1 MNNYKSEFLRVLDER
16 GFIHQMTDAAA
27 LDAAL
32 CKGSVTGYCGFDPTA
47 TSLHVGH
54 LFPIMMLRWFQRT
67 GHKPIALVG
76 GGTAK
81 VGDPSFKEGDRQ
93 LLSDAQIAENIK
105 GVLKNFR
112 QFLDF
117 SSDGAQLVNNADW
130 LDKLN
135 YVAFLRDIGVHFSVN
150 RMLSFDSVKLRMERE
165 QSLSFIEFNYMIMQ
179 GYDFLELYQKH
190 QCILQ
195 MSGSDQWGNIINGV
209 ELGRRK
215 AGVELFGL
223 TTPLLTKSD
232 GTKMGKTAS
241 GAVWLSAEM
250 MSPYDYYQFWRN
262 TADADVGRML
272 AVFTELPMDEVRR
285 LEKLQGA
292 EINEA
297 KKILAFEATKLC
309 HGESA
314 AHAAVET
321 AVATFESGGL
331 GGDLPVVV
339 GNMGAAIVDLLV
351 EAGLADSKGEAKRL
365 IKGGGVRL
373 NDAVVTDE
381 SAKLTV
387 AGESKLSVGKKK
399 HAVIKA
405 F

>member
-1 MNNYKSEFLRVLDER
+1 
-16 GFIHQMTDAAA
+16 
-27 LDAAL
+27 
-32 CKGSVTGYCGFDPTA
+32 
-47 TSLHVGH
+47 
-54 LFPIMMLRWFQRT
+54 
-67 GHKPIALVG
+67 
-76 GGTAK
+76 
-81 VGDPSFKEGDRQ
+81 
-93 LLSDAQIAENIK
+93 
-105 GVLKNFR
+105 
-112 QFLDF
+112 
-117 SSDGAQLVNNADW
+117 
-130 LDKLN
+130 
-135 YVAFLRDIGVHFSVN
+135 
-150 RMLSFDSVKLRMERE
+150 
-165 QSLSFIEFNYMIMQ
+165 
-179 GYDFLELYQKH
+179 
-190 QCILQ
+190 
-195 MSGSDQWGNIINGV
+195 
-209 ELGRRK
+209 
-215 AGVELFGL
+215 
-223 TTPLLTKSD
+223 
-232 GTKMGKTAS
+232 
-241 GAVWLSAEM
+241 